1 MSDLKAPTYKHRSLV
16 GRAFRVTPFKVLN
29 KKVSYSFDFFEIR
42 NKMVWQ
48 AVVERFEQQAPAS
61 VMARLALEQALPA
74 HWIDEVFEAHRQRQY
89 PRELLFSTVVELM
102 TLVSLGLR
110 PSLHAAARK
119 LDERLPVSLA
129 ALYDKVNRCEPAVLR
144 ALVQGSSQR
153 LAPLAA
159 CLPEQASLPGWQL
172 RVLDGN
178 HLPASDK
185 RLAALRGF
193 RGAARPGHTL
203 VVYDPDTALVCD
215 IVACEDAYQSERV
228 GAATLMESALAQQ
241 VWIADRHFC
250 TQALLRSLSERH
262 ACFIVR
268 EHSRHPRVSEHGPWS
283 EYTDIETGRVREQS
297 IKLHGQAHQQPWRRI
312 EIELSSP
319 TASADTH
326 IALWSNLP
334 VNIEA
339 ATIARLY
346 RKRWRIEGMFQRLE
360 SVLHS
365 EITSLG
371 HPRAALLG
379 FAAAVLAYNVLALL
393 KRVIEQ
399 AHEAT
404 HPELDVSTFH
414 LTVEINSGFEA
425 MAVAL
430 PPEHLPQVGALAPRQ
445 LMERL
450 LLLAARLKPRQLTSS
465 KRAPKPQVPK
475 GFVDGA
481 LASSHVATARAI
493 KAKRVTP

>member
-1 MSDLKAPTYKHRSLV
+1 
-16 GRAFRVTPFKVLN
+16 
-29 KKVSYSFDFFEIR
+29 
-42 NKMVWQ
+42 MVWQ

-74 HWIDEVFEAHRQRQY
+74 HWIDEVFETHRQRQY

-144 ALVQGSSQR
+144 ALVQGSAQR

-185 RLAALRGF
+185 RLGALRGF

-203 VVYDPDTALVCD
+203 VVYDPDSALVCD
-215 IVACEDAYQSERV
+215 IVACEDAHQSERA
-228 GAATLMESALAQQ
+228 GAATLMASAQAQQ

-250 TQALLRSLSERH
+250 TQALLGALSERQ

-268 EHSRHPRVSEHGPWS
+268 EHARHPRVSERGPWG
-283 EYTDIETGRVREQS
+283 ECTDIETGRVREQS
-297 IKLHGQAHQQPWRRI
+297 ILLKSQAEQQHKQPWRRI

-319 TASADTH
+319 TDSGDTH

-334 VNIEA
+334 QEIEV
-339 ATIARLY
+339 ATIAHLY

-365 EITSLG
+365 EIKSLG

-399 AHEAT
+399 AHEVT

-414 LTVEINSGFEA
+414 LTVEINSGYEA
-425 MAVAL
+425 MALAL
-430 PPEHLPQVGALAPRQ
+430 PPEHLPQVGELAPCQ
-445 LMERL
+445 LMQRL
-450 LLLAARLKPRQLTSS
+450 LGLAARLKPRQLATS
-465 KRAPKPQVPK
+465 KRAPKPKVPK

-481 LASSHVATARAI
+481 LARSQVATARVIRAGR
-493 KAKRVTP
+493 ATP

>member
-1 MSDLKAPTYKHRSLV
+1 
-16 GRAFRVTPFKVLN
+16 
-29 KKVSYSFDFFEIR
+29 
-42 NKMVWQ
+42 MVWQ
-48 AVVERFEQQAPAS
+48 AVIERFEQQAPAS

-74 HWIDEVFEAHRQRQY
+74 HWIDEVFETHRQRQY

-129 ALYDKVNRCEPAVLR
+129 ALYDKVNRCEPPVLR
-144 ALVQGSSQR
+144 ALVQGSAQR
-153 LAPLAA
+153 LAPLVA
-159 CLPEQASLPGWQL
+159 CLPGQASLPGWQL

-203 VVYDPDTALVCD
+203 VLYDPDSALVCD
-215 IVACEDAYQSERV
+215 IVACEDAHQSERV
-228 GAATLMESALAQQ
+228 AAATLIESALAQQ

-250 TQALLRSLSERH
+250 TAALLRGLSERQ

-268 EHSRHPRVSEHGPWS
+268 EHAHHPRVSERGPWGQC
-283 EYTDIETGRVREQS
+283 TDIETGRVREQG
-297 IKLHGQAHQQPWRRI
+297 IKLKSHEGQEQPWRRI

-319 TASADTH
+319 TESGDTH

-334 VNIEA
+334 SDVEA

-365 EITSLG
+365 EIKSLG

-379 FAAAVLAYNVLALL
+379 FAAALLAYNVLALL

-414 LTVEINSGFEA
+414 LTVEINSGYEA
-425 MAVAL
+425 MALAL
-430 PPEHLPQVGALAPRQ
+430 PPEHLPQVGSLLPCQ

-450 LLLAARLKPRQLTSS
+450 LLLAARLKPRQLATS
-465 KRAPKPQVPK
+465 KRAPKPKAPK
-475 GFVDGA
+475 GFVDGS
-481 LASSHVATARAI
+481 LVRSHVATARVI
-493 KAKRVTP
+493 KAGRETP